1 MIAGQRVFVE
11 WASGDGGRRD
21 HSRHVDVCQAVGK
34 VVNVHL
40 DSVAGHLTFDSS
52 VAGSNFLICHKIE
65 GGGVLHK

>member
-1 MIAGQRVFVE
+1 MTGE
-11 WASGDGGRRD
+11 CW
-21 HSRHVDVCQAVGK
+21 AVGK